1 MNRSHL
7 SGDPAALVLAESGGA
22 ADLAAF
28 LARLLRFD
36 RAAAVRLQAVR
47 GPRGDGV
54 LAVFGRLPLGT
65 SGAIAIRTSRLGASA
80 GTVVDAGPTDT
91 DATGTD
97 AVGTRAVGPRAIGAD
112 ASEAGP
118 TAPDF
123 DVTVSAG
130 QLLDGV
136 EAESGLVAVPSPVT
150 GPAWAG
156 LLPPRRGWQ
165 LVGEPPAF
173 EVVPELMA
181 GVREFRERSEA
192 VPEHHRTRAVLDAL
206 ADEIWSRPLTAL
218 PELPLRAVHAAYVI
232 GFLRPGAPL
241 TVHRAGGWLRL
252 SAPSGSVAVRRAAA
266 PGAGLGLSPCAEA
279 VPIGRRSRPPGS
291 GSAGPELRRSDQPAV
306 LIIEAAA

>member
-1 MNRSHL
+1 MNRASL
-7 SGDPAALVLAESGGA
+7 SGDPATLVLAESGGA

-65 SGAIAIRTSRLGASA
+65 SGAVAIRTSRLGPSA
-80 GTVVDAGPTDT
+80 DAAAGVGPTDAGATDTAST
-91 DATGTD
+91 DAPSTDDGATD
-97 AVGTRAVGPRAIGAD
+97 AGA
-112 ASEAGP
+112 AAAGS
-118 TAPDF
+118 TAPDV

-136 EAESGLVAVPSPVT
+136 EAESGLVVVPAPVT

-192 VPEHHRTRAVLDAL
+192 VPEHHRTRPVLDAL

-232 GFLRPGAPL
+232 GFLKPGAPL

-252 SAPSGSVAVRRAAA
+252 SAPAGSIAVRRSAA
-266 PGAGLGLSPCAEA
+266 PGAGLGLSP
-279 VPIGRRSRPPGS
+279 
-291 GSAGPELRRSDQPAV
+291 LR
-306 LIIEAAA
+306 